1 MHQKLCPGFVEDA
14 NAIDRRDTHD
24 SEITDAKDHQV
35 INGHLTDRISRRW
48 IGP

>member
-1 MHQKLCPGFVEDA
+1 MQIQLIVATPT
-14 NAIDRRDTHD
+14 IL
-24 SEITDAKDHQV
+24 EITEAKDHQV